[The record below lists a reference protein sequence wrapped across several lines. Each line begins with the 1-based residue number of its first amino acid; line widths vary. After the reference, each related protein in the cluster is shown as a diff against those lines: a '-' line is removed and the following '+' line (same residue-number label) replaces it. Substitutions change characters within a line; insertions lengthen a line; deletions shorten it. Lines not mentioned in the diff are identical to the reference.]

1 MEQIVKQI
9 LDKENIKFNTITK
22 STSGFTNLVYF
33 VDDKFVI
40 KLTNDIETKKQL
52 IKETNIYQN
61 IKVEGIPAMIGAGEC
76 EDYRYLIMTKI
87 KGNALYSIW
96 HTLTSAERKSC
107 ISQIVNILKQFH
119 KQNADCLS
127 NRDKDIN
134 WIDCLTKKLN
144 NRIVGLKELG
154 YNTTSIENFVIKDLP
169 KLFKNNQFVLV
180 YNDAHFDNFIY
191 DNGKL
196 SLIDFDRTRYCPI
209 DYEMLIFKTMCDN
222 PSKFASEEDEDKIVD
237 EHYAGIYEQFKAEYP
252 EMFKDKN
259 VEKRIKV
266 YQFNY
271 LINQA
276 IGIKN
281 HAWIQEL
288 LNQFEQ
294 DFVQGKVK

>member
-1 MEQIVKQI
+1 MKQLVKQI

-40 KLTNDIETKKQL
+40 KLTKDTETKKKL
-52 IKETNIYQN
+52 IKETNVYQN
-61 IKVEGIPAMIGAGEC
+61 IKVKGVPTMISAGEF
-76 EDYRYLIMTKI
+76 EDYRYLIITKI
-87 KGNALYSIW
+87 KGKALYSIW
-96 HTLTSAERKSC
+96 HTLTRDERKSC
-107 ISQIVNILKQFH
+107 VSQIVNILKQFH
-119 KQNADCLS
+119 TQNADFLDS
-127 NRDKDIN
+127 NDKDID
-134 WIDCLTKKLN
+134 WIQSLTSELN
-144 NRIVGLKELG
+144 TRVSGLKGLG
-154 YNTTSIENFVIKDLP
+154 YNTINIENFVIKDLP
-169 KLFKNNQFVLV
+169 KLFKNNQFTLV

-196 SLIDFDRTRYCPI
+196 SLIDFDRVRYCPI

-237 EHYAGIYEQFKAEYP
+237 EHYVGIYEQFKVEYP

-259 VEKRIKV
+259 VEQRIKV

-294 DFVQGKVK
+294 DFVQGKVR

>member
-1 MEQIVKQI
+1 MEQLVKQI

-33 VDDKFVI
+33 IDDKFVI
-40 KLTNDIETKKQL
+40 KLTKDVETKKQL
-52 IKETNIYQN
+52 IKETKIYQN
-61 IKVEGIPAMIGAGEC
+61 IKIQGIPTMISAGEC

-87 KGNALYSIW
+87 KGKALYSIW
-96 HTLTSAERKSC
+96 HTLTSKERKSC

-119 KQNADCLS
+119 NQNADFLD
-127 NRDKDIN
+127 NRDKDVD
-134 WIDCLTKKLN
+134 WIGNLTNKLN
-144 NRIVGLKELG
+144 NRIEGLKDLG
-154 YNTTSIENFVIKDLP
+154 YNTTSIENFVKEDLP
-169 KLFKNNQFVLV
+169 KLFKDNQFALV

-196 SLIDFDRTRYCPI
+196 SLIDFDRVRYCPI

-252 EMFKDKN
+252 EMFKGKN
-259 VEKRIKV
+259 VENRIKV

-271 LINQA
+271 LIKQA
-276 IGIKN
+276 IDIKR

-294 DFVQGKVK
+294 DFVQGKVR